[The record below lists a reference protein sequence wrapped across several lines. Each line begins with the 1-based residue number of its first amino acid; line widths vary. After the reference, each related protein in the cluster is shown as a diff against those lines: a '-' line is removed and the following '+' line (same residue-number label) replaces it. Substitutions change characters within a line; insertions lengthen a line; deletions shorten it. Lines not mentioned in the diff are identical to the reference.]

1 MKFGVGEPVARVEDP
16 RLLRGLGRY
25 SDDIN
30 EPGQLRAFFVRSPFA
45 AATIKHI
52 DLTAALAS
60 PGVLAV
66 YTGADTQA
74 DGLGHLPC
82 ILTRLRL
89 QTRPDGSPM
98 FIPPRAALAESRVA
112 FVGDLVA
119 MVLAETH
126 AQARDAAELVDV
138 TYEEEPANVD
148 PLRARDPTTPPTWPD
163 CPDNVCFRF
172 DLGDRDAVDRALE
185 AAHHVTEVTLP
196 ITRIAMNP
204 MEPRAVL
211 GSYDVREERY
221 VLTTGNQMPHALR
234 MMLAEDIFH
243 VPQSRI
249 RVVSPDM
256 GGAFGLRSSPFPEL
270 VAVLWAARK
279 AQRPVKWTCERSEG
293 FVADDHGRDQHYR
306 AQLALDADGHFT
318 ALRVE
323 STANL
328 GAYLSAFGPIPAF
341 GNISGV
347 AGVYRTPCID
357 ARVWGVLTNSTPI
370 APYRGAGRP
379 EATMTIELA
388 IDKAARELG
397 MDRMALRQ
405 RNLISPDA
413 MPYQTP
419 LTYCYDSGDFARNM
433 AMASEGAGLADFASR
448 RSASEAAGKLRGLG
462 IVNAIEQSAGLFD
475 EGAEIALDAQGF
487 ATVTMGTHSHGQGH
501 ETVFRQLLTD
511 KLGLA
516 FENVR
521 YVQGDT
527 DAVPY
532 GHGTGG
538 SRVSGLGGAA
548 LDLAANGIIDKG
560 RVIASAKLES
570 AVDDIEFGDG
580 EFRIVGTDR
589 ALALAEIARIANSP
603 IERPPGLEAGL
614 RAFASFSPTG
624 PTFPNGCHLCEVE
637 IDRDTGVC
645 RLDRYLVVTDV
656 GTVLNPL
663 LLRGQIHGG
672 VVQGAG
678 QILMEVVTWDDET
691 GQLLSG
697 SFMDYAMPRAD
708 DMPMFE
714 VETHAVPT
722 PTNPL
727 GVKGAGESGTVGAM
741 GCVMS
746 AVLDALYHAGIEHF
760 EMPASPHRIWQ
771 ALQCAPDEP

>member
-30 EPGQLRAFFVRSPFA
+30 EPGQLRAYFVRSPYA
-45 AATIKHI
+45 AARIKHI
-52 DLTAALAS
+52 DVSPALAS
-60 PGVLAV
+60 PGVAAV
-66 YTGADTQA
+66 YTGADVKA
-74 DGLGHLPC
+74 DNLGELPC
-82 ILTRLRL
+82 LLPRLRP

-98 FIPPRAALAESRVA
+98 YIPRRAALAESRVA
-112 FVGDLVA
+112 FVGDIVA

-126 AQARDAAELVDV
+126 EQARDGAELVDV
-138 TYEEEPANVD
+138 DYEEDPANID
-148 PLRARDPTTPPTWPD
+148 PAAAREPDTPPVWPD
-163 CPDNVCFRF
+163 CPDNVSFRV
-172 DLGDRDAVDRALE
+172 DMGEREAVDRALA

-196 ITRIAMNP
+196 ITRVAMNP
-204 MEPRAVL
+204 MEPRAVV
-211 GSYDVREERY
+211 GAYDVREERY

-249 RVVSPDM
+249 RVISPDM

-279 AQRPVKWTCERSEG
+279 YGRPVKWTCDRSEA

-306 AQLALDADGHFT
+306 AQLALDADGLFT

-357 ARVWGVLTNSTPI
+357 VRVWGVLTNTTPI

-397 MDRMALRQ
+397 IDRIALRR
-405 RNLISPDA
+405 RNLISPAA

-419 LTYCYDSGDFARNM
+419 LAYCYDSGEFERSLDLAIEAAELSSFESRRR
-433 AMASEGAGLADFASR
+433 ASE
-448 RSASEAAGKLRGLG
+448 EKGKIRGLG
-462 IVNAIEQSAGLFD
+462 VVNAIEQSAGLFD
-475 EGAEIALDAQGF
+475 EGAEIAFDAQGF
-487 ATVTMGTHSHGQGH
+487 ATVTLGTHSHGQGH
-501 ETVFRQLLTD
+501 ETVFRQLLAD
-511 KLGLA
+511 KLGLQ

-527 DAVPY
+527 DIVPY

-548 LDLAANGIIDKG
+548 LALAADGIVRKG
-560 RVIASAKLES
+560 REIAAATLE
-570 AVDDIEFGDG
+570 AGADDIEFNDG
-580 EFRIVGTDR
+580 EFRIIGTDR
-589 ALALAEIARIANSP
+589 VMGLTEVARIANSP
-603 IERPPGLEAGL
+603 MERPSGLEAGL
-614 RAFASFSPTG
+614 RAFASFAPAG
-624 PTFPNGCHLCEVE
+624 PTFPNGCHICEVE
-637 IDRDTGVC
+637 IDPETGVC
-645 RLDRYLVVTDV
+645 RLERYLVVTDV

-672 VVQGAG
+672 VVQGAA
-678 QILMEVVTWDDET
+678 QILMENVTWDDET
-691 GQLLSG
+691 GQLLTG

-708 DMPMFE
+708 DMPSFG

-746 AVLDALYHAGIEHF
+746 AVLDALAGAGIDDF
-760 EMPASPHRIWQ
+760 DMPASPHRLWH
-771 ALQCAPDEP
+771 ALKHTPD